1 ILLVG
6 AFILSA
12 VTFASPYNNS
22 GMMGGNYNNCSTTNG
37 NGMMGGNGM
46 MNGNG
51 MMYNITPDQR
61 MFMEKNMIAIQ
72 EKQIEVRKLM
82 NTTKPDTAK
91 IEKLNSEIINMRT
104 NHMES
109 MQKLMAAPAKTN

>member
-1 ILLVG
+1 MKKILLVG

-12 VTFASPYNNS
+12 VTFASP
-22 GMMGGNYNNCSTTNG
+22 
-37 NGMMGGNGM
+37 GMMGGNGM
-46 MNGNG
+46 MNGECPMMGGNG
-51 MMYNITPDQR
+51 MMGNMTADQR
-61 MFMEKNMIAIQ
+61 MLMEKNMIAIQ